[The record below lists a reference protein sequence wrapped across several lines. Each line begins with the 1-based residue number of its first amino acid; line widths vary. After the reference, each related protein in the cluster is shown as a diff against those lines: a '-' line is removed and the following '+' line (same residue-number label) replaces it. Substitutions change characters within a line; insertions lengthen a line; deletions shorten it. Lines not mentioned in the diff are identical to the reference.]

1 MGKSRSKKKPKKAK
15 KRKAKKPTRVKGPLW
30 KIWLFKFL
38 KEKMPGEKV
47 RAKVR
52 ARITKRGSVAKRLTR
67 RLRR

>member
-1 MGKSRSKKKPKKAK
+1 MGK
-15 KRKAKKPTRVKGPLW
+15 KRKTKKRKTKKPPRVKGPIW
-30 KIWLFKFL
+30 KVWLYKFL

-52 ARITKRGSVAKRLTR
+52 ARIARHRGPIAKKLTR